1 MHIELL
7 KRLGF
12 SDKSALAYL
21 ELLRLG
27 PASVRKLAEKL
38 DLNRGVVYE
47 ALKTLKEQGLVNF
60 YEKDAKQFF
69 VAEDPSRLQD
79 LVTRQSEKLKEADKK
94 LQAIIPELKS
104 VYYRGGERPVS
115 RYYSRTEIHLILE
128 DVLTVVERSDEKLY
142 RIYSVAGIREYLYDD
157 FPTFSDARVAKGI
170 KVKAIAI
177 GAGGELRGLDERK
190 WLDLPIDKPT
200 YIMIYAGKT
209 AYISLDAKDEPVGV
223 VIENEGV
230 YKMQKEIF
238 DELWKKI

>member
-1 MHIELL
+1 MHIELI
-7 KRLGF
+7 KKLGF
-12 SDKSALAYL
+12 SDKAASIYL

-27 PASVRKLAEKL
+27 PISVRKLADKL
-38 DLNRGVVYE
+38 DMNRGTVYDS
-47 ALKTLKEQGLVNF
+47 LKNLQEEGLVNF
-60 YEKDAKQFF
+60 YERDARKFF
-69 VAEDPSRLQD
+69 VAEDPNRLQD
-79 LVTRQSEKLKEADKK
+79 LVERQSLKLKEADNK
-94 LQAIIPELKS
+94 LRAIIPELKS
-104 VYYRGGERPVS
+104 IYFKGGERPVS
-115 RYYSRTEIHLILE
+115 RYYSQTEIHFILE
-128 DVLTVVERSDEKLY
+128 DVLSVVERSEEKLY

-157 FPTFSDARVAKGI
+157 FSSFSDERVAKGI

-190 WLDLPIDKPT
+190 WLDLSIDKPT
-200 YIMIYAGKT
+200 YIIIYFGKT